1 MKNRF
6 IPHSLLALAFA
17 GCSAMHVNAS
27 ELKVSGSIH
36 PSACELSVN
45 GNEFTI
51 PQQDLDK
58 LPPDRSTELSTI
70 TLPGTVTCA
79 FPARFGLQFADTATV
94 DGGFDDIFHI
104 YPSNDSS
111 KSLGWYEVRLANG
124 QADTKSYPFARRKL
138 DNNAMTLD
146 NKVRSKDHDH
156 VMVLAGGS
164 TLSGARHATFDINIT
179 PSLKPRGEF
188 GAVNEVDIVGQMV
201 MELLYL

>member
-17 GCSAMHVNAS
+17 GCSAMHANAS

-36 PSACELSVN
+36 PGACELSVN

-51 PQQDLDK
+51 PQQELDK
-58 LPPDRSTELSTI
+58 LLPDQPTELSTI

-94 DGGFDDIFHI
+94 DGGFNDIVHI
-104 YPSNDSS
+104 YPSDDRS

-124 QADTKSYPFARRKL
+124 QADAKSYPFARKRL
-138 DNNAMTLD
+138 DSAVMDGD
-146 NKVRSKDHDH
+146 NRVRSKDPDH

-164 TLSGARHATFDINIT
+164 TIRGASHATFDINIK
-179 PSLKPRGEF
+179 PILKPRGEF
-188 GAVNEVDIVGQMV
+188 DAANEVDIVGQMV